1 MFSNNFK
8 SISIIRAL
16 DHVGILT
23 ALFGTL
29 VSFITEIF
37 HCQAVS
43 YIRIPQIQRIFL
55 KNKYFPPFLG
65 LAHRPRQLGH
75 GHLYRAGSAELR
87 EALQVRAIKENL

>member
-1 MFSNNFK
+1 MFTIYIDIFLK
-8 SISIIRAL
+8 IIRAL

-43 YIRIPQIQRIFL
+43 YIRSPQKTTKIFFF
-55 KNKYFPPFLG
+55 KKKQYYQGWRTVHVG
-65 LAHRPRQLGH
+65 LATTIFI
-75 GHLYRAGSAELR
+75 
-87 EALQVRAIKENL
+87 ALVLQNYEKLSRCAP